1 MGDQVSVQRFM
12 ATENARA
19 ARQAIAMQ
27 LSTGLVVG
35 VTLGFVGVSLLG
47 FYQAHPELLPEAG
60 GLKAQAD
67 KIFPHFIAFQLPPV
81 VTGLVV
87 SGLFAAGM
95 SSIDSGVN
103 SITTL
108 VMTDVL
114 DRFGQKPENEAQ
126 HVRYRASWPLV

>member
-47 FYQAHPELLPEAG
+47 FDQAHPELLPEAG
-60 GLKAQAD
+60 GLKAP
-67 KIFPHFIAFQLPPV
+67 KR
-81 VTGLVV
+81 T
-87 SGLFAAGM
+87 
-95 SSIDSGVN
+95 
-103 SITTL
+103 
-108 VMTDVL
+108 
-114 DRFGQKPENEAQ
+114 RF
-126 HVRYRASWPLV
+126 SLIS